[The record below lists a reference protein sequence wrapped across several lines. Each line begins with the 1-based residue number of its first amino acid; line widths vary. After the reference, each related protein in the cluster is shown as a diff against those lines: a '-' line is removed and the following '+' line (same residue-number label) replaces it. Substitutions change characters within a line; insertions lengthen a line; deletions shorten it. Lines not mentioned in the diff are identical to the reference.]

1 MNKKFLNKV
10 TDQLVSETEVD
21 SEKEEIYFQFLPLD
35 EIYGIN
41 SFHIPYFDIVTIY
54 TQFLNHCRDVYGL
67 NDDEIDYVW
76 DEYENTI
83 KSMTDV
89 FSNSIY
95 LEESNHISDKD
106 NNFLDE
112 VVNQIV
118 RETEVDYVSKKVK
131 LRFTSSYTYLDI
143 VDAYIFPYPPFEE
156 HLKGVYGLKNMSE
169 RKYVQHQYEYF
180 INKMLNTKGDIN
192 ESTGMD
198 NKFLD
203 KVIYQIVSET
213 RIEKVNSVTTIHT
226 PFSQRTFSSHEF
238 SQGKDLNSRYSDVKA
253 LYHYFSI
260 HCQDIYG
267 LDSSEIDYAFQKY
280 RNIIMLKINGVIE
293 SRSKENLNT
302 ITESE
307 EITLND
313 NKFLQTVLNY
323 LKEDTKVV
331 IEPSREY
338 DGYIIAP
345 IGYGFRFDFY
355 GKSLQ
360 ENGDFVNEWWKE
372 MKEMYSLRDK
382 EVLFLIGAYKDF
394 LWETLEKIS
403 SGEYLKGEVNESK
416 KVDKKISLSDKD
428 KRLFYQAYQEMGM
441 DEEWYENNLLDIL
454 DWLNGLPE
462 ETILYRLLYV
472 DDDEKIDKEFLG
484 DHYTP
489 NKKELL
495 YNHYNKGSIYGGNE
509 GHPVLIKVKINKEQI
524 DIFNTIHNNIYYP
537 HEEEITLKNKGKNVK
552 IIDITKL

>member
-1 MNKKFLNKV
+1 LNEEE
-10 TDQLVSETEVD
+10 SE
-21 SEKEEIYFQFLPLD
+21 
-35 EIYGIN
+35 
-41 SFHIPYFDIVTIY
+41 
-54 TQFLNHCRDVYGL
+54 
-67 NDDEIDYVW
+67 YVW
-76 DEYENTI
+76 TEYENKI
-83 KSMTDV
+83 KPKFPTYGG
-89 FSNSIY
+89 IKY

-156 HLKGVYGLKNMSE
+156 HLEGVYGLKNMSE

-213 RIEKVNSVTTIHT
+213 RIEKVDSVTTILT
-226 PFSQRTFSSHEF
+226 PFSQRVFSSHEF

-267 LDSSEIDYAFQKY
+267 LDSGEISYAFQRY
-280 RNIIMLKINGVIE
+280 RNIIILKINGVIE
-293 SRSKENLNT
+293 SRSKEKLNT
-302 ITESE
+302 ITESG

-323 LKEDTKVV
+323 LKELKENTKVV
-331 IEPSREY
+331 LTHQFGGSVNNIEPSRGY

-372 MKEMYSLRDK
+372 MKEVYSLRDK
-382 EVLFLIGAYKDF
+382 EVLFLIGTYKDF

-454 DWLNGLPE
+454 EWLNGLPE

-489 NKKELL
+489 NKKE
-495 YNHYNKGSIYGGNE
+495 
-509 GHPVLIKVKINKEQI
+509 
-524 DIFNTIHNNIYYP
+524 T
-537 HEEEITLKNKGKNVK
+537 
-552 IIDITKL
+552 

>member
-1 MNKKFLNKV
+1 MDYKFLNKV
-10 TDQLVSETEVD
+10 VDQIVNETEVD
-21 SEKEEIYFQFLPLD
+21 
-35 EIYGIN
+35 
-41 SFHIPYFDIVTIY
+41 H
-54 TQFLNHCRDVYGL
+54 
-67 NDDEIDYVW
+67 
-76 DEYENTI
+76 
-83 KSMTDV
+83 
-89 FSNSIY
+89 
-95 LEESNHISDKD
+95 
-106 NNFLDE
+106 
-112 VVNQIV
+112 VN
-118 RETEVDYVSKKVK
+118 KKVK
-131 LRFTSSYTYLDI
+131 LRFTSNYTYLDI

-156 HLKGVYGLKNMSE
+156 HLEDVYGLKKMEE
-169 RKYVQHQYEYF
+169 RKFVQNNYEDI
-180 INKMLNTKGDIN
+180 INNMLTPKNDIN
-192 ESTGMD
+192 ESTDMD
-198 NKFLD
+198 KKFLN
-203 KVIYQIVSET
+203 KVVDQIVSET
-213 RIEKVNSVTTIHT
+213 EISKRKSQSLVLT
-226 PFSQRTFSSHEF
+226 PFSQRVFSSHEF

-267 LDSSEIDYAFQKY
+267 LDSSEMVYAFQKY

-293 SRSKENLNT
+293 SRSKEKLNT
-302 ITESE
+302 ITESG

-331 IEPSREY
+331 IEPSGMY
-338 DGYIIAP
+338 DGYIITP

-355 GKSLQ
+355 GKTLQ

-372 MKEMYSLRDK
+372 MKEIYSLRDK
-382 EVLFLIGAYKDF
+382 EVLFLIGAYQDF

-403 SGEYLKGEVNESK
+403 SGEYLKGEVNESE

-509 GHPVLIKVKINKEQI
+509 GHPVLVKVKINKEQI

-552 IIDITKL
+552 IIDVTKL

>member
-1 MNKKFLNKV
+1 MDYKFLNKV
-10 TDQLVSETEVD
+10 VDQIVNETEVD
-21 SEKEEIYFQFLPLD
+21 
-35 EIYGIN
+35 
-41 SFHIPYFDIVTIY
+41 H
-54 TQFLNHCRDVYGL
+54 
-67 NDDEIDYVW
+67 
-76 DEYENTI
+76 
-83 KSMTDV
+83 
-89 FSNSIY
+89 
-95 LEESNHISDKD
+95 
-106 NNFLDE
+106 
-112 VVNQIV
+112 VN
-118 RETEVDYVSKKVK
+118 KKVK
-131 LRFTSSYTYLDI
+131 LRFTSNYTYLDI

-156 HLKGVYGLKNMSE
+156 HLEDVYGLKKMEE
-169 RKYVQHQYEYF
+169 RKFVQNNYEDI
-180 INKMLNTKGDIN
+180 INNMLTPKNDIN
-192 ESTGMD
+192 ESTDMD
-198 NKFLD
+198 KKFLN
-203 KVIYQIVSET
+203 KVVDQIVSET
-213 RIEKVNSVTTIHT
+213 EISKRKSQSLVLT
-226 PFSQRTFSSHEF
+226 PFSQRVFSSHEF

-267 LDSSEIDYAFQKY
+267 LDSSEMVYAFQKY

-293 SRSKENLNT
+293 SRSKEKLNT

-313 NKFLQTVLNY
+313 NKYLQTVLDY

-331 IEPSREY
+331 IEPSGMY
-338 DGYIIAP
+338 DGYIITP

-355 GKSLQ
+355 GKTLQ

-372 MKEMYSLRDK
+372 MKEIYSLRDK
-382 EVLFLIGAYKDF
+382 EVLFLIGTYKDF

-403 SGEYLKGEVNESK
+403 SGEYLKGEVNESE
-416 KVDKKISLSDKD
+416 KVQRKISLSDKD

-441 DEEWYENNLLDIL
+441 DKEWYENNLLDIL

-552 IIDITKL
+552 IIDVTKL

>member
-1 MNKKFLNKV
+1 MDYKFLNKV
-10 TDQLVSETEVD
+10 VDQIVNETEVD
-21 SEKEEIYFQFLPLD
+21 
-35 EIYGIN
+35 
-41 SFHIPYFDIVTIY
+41 H
-54 TQFLNHCRDVYGL
+54 
-67 NDDEIDYVW
+67 
-76 DEYENTI
+76 
-83 KSMTDV
+83 
-89 FSNSIY
+89 
-95 LEESNHISDKD
+95 
-106 NNFLDE
+106 
-112 VVNQIV
+112 VN
-118 RETEVDYVSKKVK
+118 KKVK
-131 LRFTSSYTYLDI
+131 LRFTSNYTYLDI

-156 HLKGVYGLKNMSE
+156 HLEDVYGLKKMEE
-169 RKYVQHQYEYF
+169 RKFVQNNYEDI
-180 INKMLNTKGDIN
+180 INNMLTPKNDIN
-192 ESTGMD
+192 ESTDMD
-198 NKFLD
+198 KKFLN
-203 KVIYQIVSET
+203 KVVDQIVSET
-213 RIEKVNSVTTIHT
+213 EISKRKSQSLVLT
-226 PFSQRTFSSHEF
+226 PFSQRVFSSHEF

-267 LDSSEIDYAFQKY
+267 LDSSEMVYAFQKY

-293 SRSKENLNT
+293 SRSKEKLNT
-302 ITESE
+302 ITESG

-331 IEPSREY
+331 IEPSGMY
-338 DGYIIAP
+338 DGYIITP

-355 GKSLQ
+355 GKTLQ

-372 MKEMYSLRDK
+372 MKEIYSLRDK
-382 EVLFLIGAYKDF
+382 EVLFLIGAYQDF

-403 SGEYLKGEVNESK
+403 SGEYLKGEVNESE

-509 GHPVLIKVKINKEQI
+509 GHPILVKVKINKQQI

-552 IIDITKL
+552 IIDVTKL

>member
-1 MNKKFLNKV
+1 MDYKYYKFLNKV
-10 TDQLVSETEVD
+10 IDQIVSETEVD
-21 SEKEEIYFQFLPLD
+21 
-35 EIYGIN
+35 
-41 SFHIPYFDIVTIY
+41 H
-54 TQFLNHCRDVYGL
+54 
-67 NDDEIDYVW
+67 
-76 DEYENTI
+76 
-83 KSMTDV
+83 
-89 FSNSIY
+89 
-95 LEESNHISDKD
+95 
-106 NNFLDE
+106 
-112 VVNQIV
+112 VN
-118 RETEVDYVSKKVK
+118 KKVK
-131 LRFTSSYTYLDI
+131 LRFTSNYTYLDI
-143 VDAYIFPYPPFEE
+143 VDAYIFPYPLFEE
-156 HLKGVYGLKNMSE
+156 HLEDVYGLNKME
-169 RKYVQHQYEYF
+169 EKKYVQNNYEDI
-180 INKMLNTKGDIN
+180 INNMLTPKNDIN
-192 ESTGMD
+192 ESTDMD
-198 NKFLD
+198 KKFLN
-203 KVIYQIVSET
+203 KVVDQIVSET
-213 RIEKVNSVTTIHT
+213 QISKRRSQSYILT
-226 PFSQRTFSSHEF
+226 PFSQRVFSSHEF

-267 LDSSEIDYAFQKY
+267 LDSSEIGYAFQKY

-403 SGEYLKGEVNESK
+403 SGEYLKGEVNESE
-416 KVDKKISLSDKD
+416 KVQRKISLSDKD

-441 DEEWYENNLLDIL
+441 GEEWYENNLLDIL
-454 DWLNGLPE
+454 EWLNGLPE

-509 GHPVLIKVKINKEQI
+509 GQPILVKVKINKEQI

>member
-1 MNKKFLNKV
+1 MDYKFLNKV
-10 TDQLVSETEVD
+10 VDQIVNETEVD
-21 SEKEEIYFQFLPLD
+21 
-35 EIYGIN
+35 
-41 SFHIPYFDIVTIY
+41 H
-54 TQFLNHCRDVYGL
+54 
-67 NDDEIDYVW
+67 
-76 DEYENTI
+76 
-83 KSMTDV
+83 
-89 FSNSIY
+89 
-95 LEESNHISDKD
+95 
-106 NNFLDE
+106 
-112 VVNQIV
+112 VN
-118 RETEVDYVSKKVK
+118 KKVK
-131 LRFTSSYTYLDI
+131 LRFTSNYTYLDI

-156 HLKGVYGLKNMSE
+156 HLEDVYGLKKMEE
-169 RKYVQHQYEYF
+169 RKFVQNNYEDI
-180 INKMLNTKGDIN
+180 INNMLTPKNDIN
-192 ESTGMD
+192 ESTDMD
-198 NKFLD
+198 KKFLN
-203 KVIYQIVSET
+203 KVVDQIVSET
-213 RIEKVNSVTTIHT
+213 EISKRKSQSLVLT
-226 PFSQRTFSSHEF
+226 PFSQRVFSSHEF

-267 LDSSEIDYAFQKY
+267 LDSSEMVYAFQKY

-293 SRSKENLNT
+293 SRSKEKLNT

-313 NKFLQTVLNY
+313 NKYLQTVLDY

-331 IEPSREY
+331 IEPSRMY
-338 DGYIIAP
+338 DGYIITP

-355 GKSLQ
+355 GKTLQ

-372 MKEMYSLRDK
+372 MKEIYSLRDK
-382 EVLFLIGAYKDF
+382 EVLFLIGAYQDF
-394 LWETLEKIS
+394 LWETLEKIL
-403 SGEYLKGEVNESK
+403 SGEYLKGEVNESE

-509 GHPVLIKVKINKEQI
+509 GHPILVKVKINKQQI

-552 IIDITKL
+552 IIDVTKL

>member
-1 MNKKFLNKV
+1 MDYKFLNKV
-10 TDQLVSETEVD
+10 VDQIVNETEVD
-21 SEKEEIYFQFLPLD
+21 
-35 EIYGIN
+35 
-41 SFHIPYFDIVTIY
+41 H
-54 TQFLNHCRDVYGL
+54 
-67 NDDEIDYVW
+67 
-76 DEYENTI
+76 
-83 KSMTDV
+83 
-89 FSNSIY
+89 
-95 LEESNHISDKD
+95 
-106 NNFLDE
+106 
-112 VVNQIV
+112 VN
-118 RETEVDYVSKKVK
+118 KKVK
-131 LRFTSSYTYLDI
+131 LRFTSNYTYLDI

-156 HLKGVYGLKNMSE
+156 HLEDVYGLKKMEE
-169 RKYVQHQYEYF
+169 RKYVQDNYEDI
-180 INKMLNTKGDIN
+180 INNMLTPKNDIN
-192 ESTGMD
+192 ESTDMD
-198 NKFLD
+198 KKFLN
-203 KVIYQIVSET
+203 KVVDQIVSET
-213 RIEKVNSVTTIHT
+213 EISKRKSQSLVLT
-226 PFSQRTFSSHEF
+226 PFSQRVFSSHEF

-267 LDSSEIDYAFQKY
+267 LDSSEMVYAFQKY

-293 SRSKENLNT
+293 SRSKEKLNT

-313 NKFLQTVLNY
+313 NKYLQTVLDY

-331 IEPSREY
+331 IEPSGMY
-338 DGYIIAP
+338 DGYIITP

-355 GKSLQ
+355 GKTLQ

-372 MKEMYSLRDK
+372 MKEIYSLRDK
-382 EVLFLIGAYKDF
+382 EVLFLIGTYKDF

-403 SGEYLKGEVNESK
+403 SGEYLKGEVNESE
-416 KVDKKISLSDKD
+416 KVQRKISLSDKD

-441 DEEWYENNLLDIL
+441 DKEWYENNLLDIL

-509 GHPVLIKVKINKEQI
+509 GHPILVKVKINKQQI

-552 IIDITKL
+552 IIDVTKL

>member
-1 MNKKFLNKV
+1 MDYKFLNKV
-10 TDQLVSETEVD
+10 VDQIVNETEVD
-21 SEKEEIYFQFLPLD
+21 
-35 EIYGIN
+35 
-41 SFHIPYFDIVTIY
+41 H
-54 TQFLNHCRDVYGL
+54 
-67 NDDEIDYVW
+67 
-76 DEYENTI
+76 
-83 KSMTDV
+83 
-89 FSNSIY
+89 
-95 LEESNHISDKD
+95 
-106 NNFLDE
+106 
-112 VVNQIV
+112 VN
-118 RETEVDYVSKKVK
+118 KKVK
-131 LRFTSSYTYLDI
+131 LRFTSNYTYLDI

-156 HLKGVYGLKNMSE
+156 HLEDVYGLKKMEE
-169 RKYVQHQYEYF
+169 RKFVQNNYEDI
-180 INKMLNTKGDIN
+180 INNMLTPKNDIN
-192 ESTGMD
+192 ESTDMD
-198 NKFLD
+198 KKFLN
-203 KVIYQIVSET
+203 KVVDQIVSET
-213 RIEKVNSVTTIHT
+213 EISKRKSQSLVLT
-226 PFSQRTFSSHEF
+226 PFSQRVFSSHEF

-267 LDSSEIDYAFQKY
+267 LDSSEMVYAFQKY

-293 SRSKENLNT
+293 SRSKEKLNT
-302 ITESE
+302 ITESG

-331 IEPSREY
+331 IEPSGMY
-338 DGYIIAP
+338 DGYIITP

-355 GKSLQ
+355 GKTLQ

-372 MKEMYSLRDK
+372 MKEIYSLRDK
-382 EVLFLIGAYKDF
+382 EVLFLIGTYQDF

-403 SGEYLKGEVNESK
+403 SGEYLKGEVNESE

-509 GHPVLIKVKINKEQI
+509 GHPILVKVKINKQQI

-552 IIDITKL
+552 IIDVTKL

>member
-1 MNKKFLNKV
+1 MDYKFLNKV
-10 TDQLVSETEVD
+10 VDQIVNETEVD
-21 SEKEEIYFQFLPLD
+21 
-35 EIYGIN
+35 
-41 SFHIPYFDIVTIY
+41 H
-54 TQFLNHCRDVYGL
+54 
-67 NDDEIDYVW
+67 
-76 DEYENTI
+76 
-83 KSMTDV
+83 
-89 FSNSIY
+89 
-95 LEESNHISDKD
+95 
-106 NNFLDE
+106 
-112 VVNQIV
+112 VN
-118 RETEVDYVSKKVK
+118 KKVK
-131 LRFTSSYTYLDI
+131 LRFTSNYTYLDI

-156 HLKGVYGLKNMSE
+156 HLEDVYGLKKMEE
-169 RKYVQHQYEYF
+169 RKFVQNNYEDI
-180 INKMLNTKGDIN
+180 INNMLTPKNDIN
-192 ESTGMD
+192 ESTDMD
-198 NKFLD
+198 KKFLN
-203 KVIYQIVSET
+203 KVVDQIVSET
-213 RIEKVNSVTTIHT
+213 EISKRKSQSLVLT
-226 PFSQRTFSSHEF
+226 PFSQRVFSSHEF

-267 LDSSEIDYAFQKY
+267 LDSSEMVYAFQKY

-293 SRSKENLNT
+293 SRSKEKLNT
-302 ITESE
+302 ITESG

-331 IEPSREY
+331 IEPSGMY
-338 DGYIIAP
+338 DGYIITP

-355 GKSLQ
+355 GKTLQ

-372 MKEMYSLRDK
+372 MKEIYSLRDK
-382 EVLFLIGAYKDF
+382 EVLFLIGAYQDF

-403 SGEYLKGEVNESK
+403 SGEYLKGEVNESE

-509 GHPVLIKVKINKEQI
+509 GHPILVKVKINKQQI

-552 IIDITKL
+552 IIDVTEL

>member
-1 MNKKFLNKV
+1 MCGKNIKTLLEIRYMGNKFLDKV

-21 SEKEEIYFQFLPLD
+21 IEKEEIHFQFLPLD

-41 SFHIPYFDIVTIY
+41 SFHIPYFDLVTIY

-156 HLKGVYGLKNMSE
+156 HLEGVYGLKNMSE

-267 LDSSEIDYAFQKY
+267 LDSSEMAYAFQKY

-293 SRSKENLNT
+293 SRSKEKLNT
-302 ITESE
+302 IT
-307 EITLND
+307 
-313 NKFLQTVLNY
+313 
-323 LKEDTKVV
+323 
-331 IEPSREY
+331 
-338 DGYIIAP
+338 
-345 IGYGFRFDFY
+345 
-355 GKSLQ
+355 
-360 ENGDFVNEWWKE
+360 
-372 MKEMYSLRDK
+372 
-382 EVLFLIGAYKDF
+382 
-394 LWETLEKIS
+394 
-403 SGEYLKGEVNESK
+403 ESK
-416 KVDKKISLSDKD
+416 KVDKKISLSGKD
-428 KRLFYQAYQEMGM
+428 KSLFYQAYQEMGM
-441 DEEWYENNLLDIL
+441 DEEWYENNLLEIL
-454 DWLNGLPE
+454 DWLNGLPQ
-462 ETILYRLLYV
+462 ETILYRLLYIG
-472 DDDEKIDKEFLG
+472 DDEKIDKEFLG

-524 DIFNTIHNNIYYP
+524 DIFNTIHNNINFP

-552 IIDITKL
+552 IIDVTKL

>member
-21 SEKEEIYFQFLPLD
+21 SEKEEIHFQFLPLD

-41 SFHIPYFDIVTIY
+41 SFHIPYFDLVTIY

-131 LRFTSSYTYLDI
+131 LRFTPSYTYLDI

-156 HLKGVYGLKNMSE
+156 HLEGVYGLKNMSE
-169 RKYVQHQYEYF
+169 RKYVQNNYEDT
-180 INKMLNTKGDIN
+180 INNMLNPKDNIN

-198 NKFLD
+198 KKFLN
-203 KVIYQIVSET
+203 KVVDQIVSET
-213 RIEKVNSVTTIHT
+213 EISKRRSITEIRT
-226 PFSQRTFSSHEF
+226 PFSQRIFSAHDV
-238 SQGKDLNSRYSDVKA
+238 SQGNDLNSRYSDVSA

-260 HCQDIYG
+260 HCQNIYG
-267 LDSSEIDYAFQKY
+267 LDSSEMVYAFQKY

-293 SRSKENLNT
+293 SRRKENLNT
-302 ITESE
+302 ITES
-307 EITLND
+307 
-313 NKFLQTVLNY
+313 K
-323 LKEDTKVV
+323 
-331 IEPSREY
+331 
-338 DGYIIAP
+338 
-345 IGYGFRFDFY
+345 
-355 GKSLQ
+355 
-360 ENGDFVNEWWKE
+360 
-372 MKEMYSLRDK
+372 
-382 EVLFLIGAYKDF
+382 
-394 LWETLEKIS
+394 
-403 SGEYLKGEVNESK
+403 KG
-416 KVDKKISLSDKD
+416 DKKISLSGKD

-441 DEEWYENNLLDIL
+441 DEEWYENNLLEIL
-454 DWLNGLPE
+454 DWLNGLPQ

-524 DIFNTIHNNIYYP
+524 DIFNTIHNNINFP

-552 IIDITKL
+552 IIDVTKL

>member
-1 MNKKFLNKV
+1 MDYKFLNKV
-10 TDQLVSETEVD
+10 VDQIVNETEVD
-21 SEKEEIYFQFLPLD
+21 
-35 EIYGIN
+35 
-41 SFHIPYFDIVTIY
+41 H
-54 TQFLNHCRDVYGL
+54 
-67 NDDEIDYVW
+67 
-76 DEYENTI
+76 
-83 KSMTDV
+83 
-89 FSNSIY
+89 
-95 LEESNHISDKD
+95 
-106 NNFLDE
+106 
-112 VVNQIV
+112 VN
-118 RETEVDYVSKKVK
+118 KKVK
-131 LRFTSSYTYLDI
+131 LRFTSNYTYLDI

-156 HLKGVYGLKNMSE
+156 HLEDVYGLKKMEE
-169 RKYVQHQYEYF
+169 RKFVQNNYEDI
-180 INKMLNTKGDIN
+180 INNMLTPKNDIN
-192 ESTGMD
+192 ESTDMD
-198 NKFLD
+198 KKFLN
-203 KVIYQIVSET
+203 KVVDQIVSET
-213 RIEKVNSVTTIHT
+213 EISKRKSQSLVLT
-226 PFSQRTFSSHEF
+226 PFSQRVFSSHEF

-267 LDSSEIDYAFQKY
+267 LDSSEMVYAFQKY

-293 SRSKENLNT
+293 SRSKEKLNT
-302 ITESE
+302 ITESG

-331 IEPSREY
+331 IEPSGMY
-338 DGYIIAP
+338 DGYIITP

-355 GKSLQ
+355 GKTLQ

-372 MKEMYSLRDK
+372 MKEIYSLRDK
-382 EVLFLIGAYKDF
+382 EVLFLIGTYKDF

-403 SGEYLKGEVNESK
+403 SGEYLKGEVNESE
-416 KVDKKISLSDKD
+416 KVQRKISLSDKD

-441 DEEWYENNLLDIL
+441 DKEWYENNLLDIL

-509 GHPVLIKVKINKEQI
+509 GHPILVKVKINKQQI

-552 IIDITKL
+552 IIDVTKL

>member
-1 MNKKFLNKV
+1 MDYKFLNKV
-10 TDQLVSETEVD
+10 VDQIVNETEVD
-21 SEKEEIYFQFLPLD
+21 
-35 EIYGIN
+35 
-41 SFHIPYFDIVTIY
+41 H
-54 TQFLNHCRDVYGL
+54 
-67 NDDEIDYVW
+67 
-76 DEYENTI
+76 
-83 KSMTDV
+83 
-89 FSNSIY
+89 
-95 LEESNHISDKD
+95 
-106 NNFLDE
+106 
-112 VVNQIV
+112 VN
-118 RETEVDYVSKKVK
+118 KKVK
-131 LRFTSSYTYLDI
+131 LRFTSNYTYLDI

-156 HLKGVYGLKNMSE
+156 HLEDVYGLKKMEE
-169 RKYVQHQYEYF
+169 RKFVQNNYEDI
-180 INKMLNTKGDIN
+180 INNMLTPKNDIN
-192 ESTGMD
+192 ESTDMD
-198 NKFLD
+198 KKFLN
-203 KVIYQIVSET
+203 KVVDQIVSET
-213 RIEKVNSVTTIHT
+213 EISKRKSQSLVLT
-226 PFSQRTFSSHEF
+226 PFSQRVFSSHEF

-267 LDSSEIDYAFQKY
+267 LDSSEMVYAFQKY

-293 SRSKENLNT
+293 SRSKEKLNT
-302 ITESE
+302 ITESG

-323 LKEDTKVV
+323 LKEGTKVV
-331 IEPSREY
+331 IEPSGMY
-338 DGYIIAP
+338 DGYIITP

-355 GKSLQ
+355 GKTLQ

-372 MKEMYSLRDK
+372 MKEIYSLRDK
-382 EVLFLIGAYKDF
+382 EVLFLIGAYQDF

-403 SGEYLKGEVNESK
+403 SGEYLKGEVNESE

-509 GHPVLIKVKINKEQI
+509 GHPVLVKVKINKEQI

-552 IIDITKL
+552 IIDVTKL

>member
-1 MNKKFLNKV
+1 MDYKFLNKV
-10 TDQLVSETEVD
+10 VDQIVNETEVD
-21 SEKEEIYFQFLPLD
+21 
-35 EIYGIN
+35 
-41 SFHIPYFDIVTIY
+41 H
-54 TQFLNHCRDVYGL
+54 
-67 NDDEIDYVW
+67 
-76 DEYENTI
+76 
-83 KSMTDV
+83 
-89 FSNSIY
+89 
-95 LEESNHISDKD
+95 
-106 NNFLDE
+106 
-112 VVNQIV
+112 VN
-118 RETEVDYVSKKVK
+118 KKVK
-131 LRFTSSYTYLDI
+131 LRFTSNYTYLDI

-156 HLKGVYGLKNMSE
+156 HLEDVYGLKKMEE
-169 RKYVQHQYEYF
+169 RKFVQNNYEDI
-180 INKMLNTKGDIN
+180 INNMLTPKNDIN
-192 ESTGMD
+192 ESTDMD
-198 NKFLD
+198 KKFLD
-203 KVIYQIVSET
+203 KVIDQIVSET
-213 RIEKVNSVTTIHT
+213 EISKRKSQSLVLT
-226 PFSQRTFSSHEF
+226 PFSQRVFSSHEF

-267 LDSSEIDYAFQKY
+267 LDSSEMVYAFQKY

-293 SRSKENLNT
+293 SRSKEKLNT
-302 ITESE
+302 ITESG

-331 IEPSREY
+331 IEPSGMY
-338 DGYIIAP
+338 DGYIITP

-355 GKSLQ
+355 GKTLQ

-372 MKEMYSLRDK
+372 MKEIYSLRDK
-382 EVLFLIGAYKDF
+382 EVLFLIGAYQDF

-403 SGEYLKGEVNESK
+403 SGEYLKGEVNESE

-509 GHPVLIKVKINKEQI
+509 GHPILVKVKINKQQI

-552 IIDITKL
+552 IIDVTKL

>member
-1 MNKKFLNKV
+1 MDYKFLNKV
-10 TDQLVSETEVD
+10 VDQIVNETEVD
-21 SEKEEIYFQFLPLD
+21 
-35 EIYGIN
+35 
-41 SFHIPYFDIVTIY
+41 H
-54 TQFLNHCRDVYGL
+54 
-67 NDDEIDYVW
+67 
-76 DEYENTI
+76 
-83 KSMTDV
+83 
-89 FSNSIY
+89 
-95 LEESNHISDKD
+95 
-106 NNFLDE
+106 
-112 VVNQIV
+112 VN
-118 RETEVDYVSKKVK
+118 KKVK
-131 LRFTSSYTYLDI
+131 LRFTSNYTYLDI

-156 HLKGVYGLKNMSE
+156 HLEDVYGLKKMEE
-169 RKYVQHQYEYF
+169 RKFVQNNYEDI
-180 INKMLNTKGDIN
+180 INNMLTPKNDIN
-192 ESTGMD
+192 ESTDMD
-198 NKFLD
+198 KKFLN
-203 KVIYQIVSET
+203 KVVDQIVSET
-213 RIEKVNSVTTIHT
+213 EISKRKSQSLVLT
-226 PFSQRTFSSHEF
+226 PFSQRVFSSHEF

-267 LDSSEIDYAFQKY
+267 LDSSEMVYAFQKY
-280 RNIIMLKINGVIE
+280 RNIIILKINGVIE
-293 SRSKENLNT
+293 SRSKEKLNT

-313 NKFLQTVLNY
+313 NKYLQTVLDY

-331 IEPSREY
+331 IEPSGMY
-338 DGYIIAP
+338 DGYIITP

-355 GKSLQ
+355 GKTLQ

-372 MKEMYSLRDK
+372 MKEIYSLRDK
-382 EVLFLIGAYKDF
+382 EVLFLIGTYKDF

-403 SGEYLKGEVNESK
+403 SGEYLKGEVNESE
-416 KVDKKISLSDKD
+416 KVQRKISLSDKD

-441 DEEWYENNLLDIL
+441 DKEWYENNLLDIL

-552 IIDITKL
+552 IIDVTKL

>member
-1 MNKKFLNKV
+1 MDYKFLNKV
-10 TDQLVSETEVD
+10 VDQIVNETEVD
-21 SEKEEIYFQFLPLD
+21 
-35 EIYGIN
+35 
-41 SFHIPYFDIVTIY
+41 H
-54 TQFLNHCRDVYGL
+54 
-67 NDDEIDYVW
+67 
-76 DEYENTI
+76 
-83 KSMTDV
+83 
-89 FSNSIY
+89 
-95 LEESNHISDKD
+95 
-106 NNFLDE
+106 
-112 VVNQIV
+112 VN
-118 RETEVDYVSKKVK
+118 KKVK
-131 LRFTSSYTYLDI
+131 LRFTSNYTYLDI

-156 HLKGVYGLKNMSE
+156 HLEDVYGLKKMEE
-169 RKYVQHQYEYF
+169 RKFVQNNYEDI
-180 INKMLNTKGDIN
+180 INNMLTPKNDIN
-192 ESTGMD
+192 ESTDMD
-198 NKFLD
+198 KKFLN
-203 KVIYQIVSET
+203 KVVDQIVSET
-213 RIEKVNSVTTIHT
+213 EISKRKSQSLVLT
-226 PFSQRTFSSHEF
+226 PFSQRVFSSHEF

-267 LDSSEIDYAFQKY
+267 LDSSEMDYAFQKY

-293 SRSKENLNT
+293 SRSKEKLNT
-302 ITESE
+302 ITESG

-331 IEPSREY
+331 IEPSGMY
-338 DGYIIAP
+338 DGYIITP

-355 GKSLQ
+355 GKTLQ

-372 MKEMYSLRDK
+372 MKEIYSLRDK
-382 EVLFLIGAYKDF
+382 EVLFLIGTYQDF

-403 SGEYLKGEVNESK
+403 SGEYLKGEVNESE

-509 GHPVLIKVKINKEQI
+509 GHPILVKVKINKQQI

-552 IIDITKL
+552 IIDVTKL

>member
-1 MNKKFLNKV
+1 MDYKFLNKV
-10 TDQLVSETEVD
+10 VDQIVNETEVD
-21 SEKEEIYFQFLPLD
+21 
-35 EIYGIN
+35 
-41 SFHIPYFDIVTIY
+41 H
-54 TQFLNHCRDVYGL
+54 
-67 NDDEIDYVW
+67 
-76 DEYENTI
+76 
-83 KSMTDV
+83 
-89 FSNSIY
+89 
-95 LEESNHISDKD
+95 
-106 NNFLDE
+106 
-112 VVNQIV
+112 VN
-118 RETEVDYVSKKVK
+118 KKVK
-131 LRFTSSYTYLDI
+131 LHFTSNYTYLDI

-156 HLKGVYGLKNMSE
+156 HLEDVYGLKNMSE
-169 RKYVQHQYEYF
+169 RKYVQNNYEDI
-180 INKMLNTKGDIN
+180 INNMLTPKNDIN
-192 ESTGMD
+192 ESTDMD
-198 NKFLD
+198 KKFLN
-203 KVIYQIVSET
+203 KVVDQIVSET
-213 RIEKVNSVTTIHT
+213 EISKRKSQSLVLT
-226 PFSQRTFSSHEF
+226 PFSQRVFSSHEF

-267 LDSSEIDYAFQKY
+267 LDSSEISYAFQKY

-293 SRSKENLNT
+293 SRSKEKLNT
-302 ITESE
+302 ITESG

-313 NKFLQTVLNY
+313 NKFLQIVLNY

-331 IEPSREY
+331 IEPSKEY

-360 ENGDFVNEWWKE
+360 ENGDFANEWWKE

-382 EVLFLIGAYKDF
+382 EVLFLIGTYQDF

-403 SGEYLKGEVNESK
+403 SGEYLKGEVNESE

-509 GHPVLIKVKINKEQI
+509 GHPVLVKVKINKQQI

-552 IIDITKL
+552 IIDVTKL

>member
-1 MNKKFLNKV
+1 MDYKFLNKV
-10 TDQLVSETEVD
+10 VDQIVNETEVD
-21 SEKEEIYFQFLPLD
+21 
-35 EIYGIN
+35 
-41 SFHIPYFDIVTIY
+41 H
-54 TQFLNHCRDVYGL
+54 
-67 NDDEIDYVW
+67 
-76 DEYENTI
+76 
-83 KSMTDV
+83 
-89 FSNSIY
+89 
-95 LEESNHISDKD
+95 
-106 NNFLDE
+106 
-112 VVNQIV
+112 VN
-118 RETEVDYVSKKVK
+118 KKVK
-131 LRFTSSYTYLDI
+131 LRFTSNYTYLDI

-156 HLKGVYGLKNMSE
+156 HLEDVYGLKKMEE
-169 RKYVQHQYEYF
+169 RKFVQNNYEDI
-180 INKMLNTKGDIN
+180 INNMLTPKNDIN
-192 ESTGMD
+192 ESTDMD
-198 NKFLD
+198 KKFLN
-203 KVIYQIVSET
+203 KVVDQIVSET
-213 RIEKVNSVTTIHT
+213 EISKRKSQSLVLT
-226 PFSQRTFSSHEF
+226 PFSQRVFSSHEF

-267 LDSSEIDYAFQKY
+267 LDSSEMVYAFQKY

-293 SRSKENLNT
+293 SRSKEKLNT

-313 NKFLQTVLNY
+313 NKYLQTVLDY

-331 IEPSREY
+331 IEPSGMY
-338 DGYIIAP
+338 DGYIITP

-355 GKSLQ
+355 GKTLQ

-372 MKEMYSLRDK
+372 MKEIYSLRDK
-382 EVLFLIGAYKDF
+382 EVLFLIGTYKDF

-403 SGEYLKGEVNESK
+403 SGEYLKGEVNESE

-441 DEEWYENNLLDIL
+441 DKEWYENNLLDIL

-509 GHPVLIKVKINKEQI
+509 GHPILVKVKINKQQI

-552 IIDITKL
+552 IIDVTKL

>member
-10 TDQLVSETEVD
+10 VDQIVNETEVD
-21 SEKEEIYFQFLPLD
+21 
-35 EIYGIN
+35 
-41 SFHIPYFDIVTIY
+41 H
-54 TQFLNHCRDVYGL
+54 
-67 NDDEIDYVW
+67 
-76 DEYENTI
+76 
-83 KSMTDV
+83 
-89 FSNSIY
+89 
-95 LEESNHISDKD
+95 
-106 NNFLDE
+106 
-112 VVNQIV
+112 VN
-118 RETEVDYVSKKVK
+118 KKVK
-131 LRFTSSYTYLDI
+131 LRFTSNYTYLDI

-156 HLKGVYGLKNMSE
+156 HLEDVYGLKNMSE
-169 RKYVQHQYEYF
+169 RKFVQNNYEDI
-180 INKMLNTKGDIN
+180 INNMLTPKNDIN
-192 ESTGMD
+192 ESTDMD
-198 NKFLD
+198 KKFLN
-203 KVIYQIVSET
+203 KVVDQIVSET
-213 RIEKVNSVTTIHT
+213 EISKRKSQSLVLT
-226 PFSQRTFSSHEF
+226 PFSQRVFSSHEF

-267 LDSSEIDYAFQKY
+267 LDSSEMVYAFQKY

-293 SRSKENLNT
+293 SRSKEKLNT
-302 ITESE
+302 ITESG

-331 IEPSREY
+331 IEPSGMY
-338 DGYIIAP
+338 DGYIITP

-355 GKSLQ
+355 GKTLQ

-372 MKEMYSLRDK
+372 MKEIYSLRDK
-382 EVLFLIGAYKDF
+382 EVLFLIGTYRDF

-403 SGEYLKGEVNESK
+403 SGEYLKGEVNESE

-441 DEEWYENNLLDIL
+441 DKEWYENNLLDIL

-509 GHPVLIKVKINKEQI
+509 GHPILVKVKINKQQI

-552 IIDITKL
+552 IIDVTKL

>member
-10 TDQLVSETEVD
+10 VDQIVSETEVD
-21 SEKEEIYFQFLPLD
+21 
-35 EIYGIN
+35 
-41 SFHIPYFDIVTIY
+41 HVT
-54 TQFLNHCRDVYGL
+54 
-67 NDDEIDYVW
+67 
-76 DEYENTI
+76 
-83 KSMTDV
+83 
-89 FSNSIY
+89 
-95 LEESNHISDKD
+95 
-106 NNFLDE
+106 
-112 VVNQIV
+112 
-118 RETEVDYVSKKVK
+118 KKVK
-131 LRFTSSYTYLDI
+131 LRFTSNYTYLDI

-156 HLKGVYGLKNMSE
+156 HLEDVYGLKNMSE
-169 RKYVQHQYEYF
+169 RKFVQNNYEDI
-180 INKMLNTKGDIN
+180 INNMLTPKNDIN
-192 ESTGMD
+192 ESTDMD
-198 NKFLD
+198 KKFLN
-203 KVIYQIVSET
+203 KVVDQIVSET
-213 RIEKVNSVTTIHT
+213 EISKRKSQSLVLT
-226 PFSQRTFSSHEF
+226 PFSQRVFSSHEF

-267 LDSSEIDYAFQKY
+267 LDSSEMVYAFQKY

-293 SRSKENLNT
+293 SRSKEKLNT
-302 ITESE
+302 ITESG

-331 IEPSREY
+331 IEPSGMY
-338 DGYIIAP
+338 DGYIITP

-355 GKSLQ
+355 GKTLQ

-372 MKEMYSLRDK
+372 MKEIYSLRDK
-382 EVLFLIGAYKDF
+382 EVLFLIGTYRDF

-403 SGEYLKGEVNESK
+403 SGEYLKGEVNESE

-441 DEEWYENNLLDIL
+441 DKEWYENNLLDIL

-509 GHPVLIKVKINKEQI
+509 GHPILVKVKINKQQI

-552 IIDITKL
+552 IIDVTKL